1 MILIGAILLGIVFGT
16 IKSLSFA
23 AWNFR
28 EKNYVGGV
36 AMILLSLGALA
47 SSVILI
53 D

>member
-1 MILIGAILLGIVFGT
+1 MLLLLVILAGIFIGT

-47 SSVILI
+47 SGAVLI
-53 D
+53 G